1 MKKAKVDGKLRDI
14 ISSEDYYNNQA
25 YYNKNKQI
33 AVQWGDNLY
42 PIRNRFDSTPGVYN
56 TNVGTM
62 FIPPKKNDKNYLANN
77 IIDFD
82 SVKTMAEMIEKNN
95 TLKDIEKDILTT
107 DSNNICIPNIT
118 DRDTPEMRVLK
129 EAIIEKH
136 IDLDKYEDRFNGNYS
151 NDRRILLKDRIS
163 FSKLRD
169 MLNILDIK
177 GTLVLEDANSEV
189 PNPMGKTLS
198 IEITSSNSGD
208 EQDD

>member
-14 ISSEDYYNNQA
+14 ISSEEYYSNQA

-33 AVQWGDNLY
+33 AVQWGEMLY
-42 PIRNRFDSTPGVYN
+42 PMRNTTDNKPGVYN
-56 TNVGTM
+56 TNIGTM
-62 FIPPKKNDKNYLANN
+62 FIPPSCNNTNYSAKN

-82 SVKTMAEMIEKNN
+82 SVTSMAEMIAKNN

-118 DRDTPEMRVLK
+118 DRDTPEMKVLK
-129 EAIIEKH
+129 EAILEKKV
-136 IDLDKYEDRFNGNYS
+136 DLDKYEDRFNGNYS

-177 GTLVLEDANSEV
+177 GTLILEDINSNV
-189 PNPMGKTLS
+189 PNPIGKKLS